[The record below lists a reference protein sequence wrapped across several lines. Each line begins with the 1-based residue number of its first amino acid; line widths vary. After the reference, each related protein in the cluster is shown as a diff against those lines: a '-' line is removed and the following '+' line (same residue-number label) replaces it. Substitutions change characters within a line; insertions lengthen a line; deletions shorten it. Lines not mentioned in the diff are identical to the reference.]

1 MENYDVVVVGGSAA
15 GIPAAITSRRH
26 YPHKSV
32 LVIRQDEE
40 AVIPCGIPYI
50 FGELGSCDQN
60 VIPDA
65 VLSSNDIDLL
75 IGKVVGIEPDE
86 RVVEVA
92 DGERMGYSKLVLAT
106 GSLPVVPPIP
116 GVDKEG
122 VFAIEKSAPY
132 LERMAEAV
140 DEAEHILIVGCGFIG
155 VEIAEE
161 CKRRRDVDIHIV
173 EMLRH
178 CLQLTYDEEF
188 SIRVEEVLGE
198 QGITILGSEKVE
210 AFVGDEHVEGVRL
223 SSGQEI
229 ATDMAI
235 LGIGARAN
243 ATLAEEAGLE
253 IGPTGGIQVNRY
265 MQTSNPDIYACGDCA
280 EKVSFYDGRPSDL
293 KLASI
298 ASMEARVAG
307 ANLFGL
313 RRANQGVIGVYSTV
327 LGDTA
332 FCAAGLTESSA
343 RDKGYELIVGTA
355 EAPNRHP
362 GSMPGMAMLKVKLV
376 FEAGT
381 RILLGG
387 QVSGAKSGGELINA
401 ISACIHNRMTADDIA
416 TFQTGTH
423 PGLTASPISYQLVN
437 AAEVAIA
444 SSG

>member
-1 MENYDVVVVGGSAA
+1 MRNYDVVVVGGSAA

-26 YPHKSV
+26 YPYRSV
-32 LVIRQDEE
+32 LVIRRDQE

-50 FGELGSCDQN
+50 FGELGACDQN
-60 VIPDA
+60 LIPDT
-65 VLSSNDIDLL
+65 VLSSSEIDLL
-75 IGKVVGIEPDE
+75 VGEVVEVEPDE
-86 RVVEVA
+86 KVVEVA
-92 DGERMGYSKLVLAT
+92 GGERIGYSKLVLAT

-122 VFAIEKSAPY
+122 IFAIEKSAPY
-132 LERMAEAV
+132 LERMAQAV
-140 DEAEHILIVGCGFIG
+140 DEADHILIVGCGFIG

-161 CKRRRDVDIHIV
+161 CKRRRDIDIHIV

-210 AFVGDEHVEGVRL
+210 AFVGNEHVEGVQV
-223 SSGQEI
+223 SSGREI

-235 LGIGARAN
+235 LGIGARPN
-243 ATLAEEAGLE
+243 VSLAEKAGLE
-253 IGPTGGIQVNRY
+253 IGPMGGVQVNRY
-265 MQTSNPDIYACGDCA
+265 MQTTDPDIYACGDCA
-280 EKVSFYDGRPSDL
+280 EKVSFYDGMPSNL

-343 RDKGYELIVGTA
+343 REKGYELIVGTA

-437 AAEVAIA
+437 AAEAAIA
-444 SSG
+444 ASN